1 MTDVAITWRDEQI
14 EMLRDEITRLNRVL
28 AETRQAKI
36 LAEERAEAA
45 EARCRLLKEEVVE
58 CLPTR

>member
-1 MTDVAITWRDEQI
+1 MTDLAIAWRDEQI
-14 EMLRDEITRLNRVL
+14 DMLKDEISRLNRVL
-28 AETRQAKI
+28 SETHAAKL